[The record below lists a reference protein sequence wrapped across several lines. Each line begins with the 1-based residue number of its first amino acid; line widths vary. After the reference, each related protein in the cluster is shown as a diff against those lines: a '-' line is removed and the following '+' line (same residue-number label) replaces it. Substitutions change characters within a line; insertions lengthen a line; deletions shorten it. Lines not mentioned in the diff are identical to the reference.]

1 MINVK
6 STSLSPIE
14 VACSDILEK
23 SAKLRE
29 MIQSHMKNNDRD
41 ISQLGMILQ
50 GIIEPRVNGGY
61 KVYETTFLSSQSNY
75 DQLDQNKLLDALS
88 NQIPLLERLLLIHEH
103 QITADLMPFH
113 KSLEK
118 SFQTMKRQ
126 FQDKYDRVDT
136 FTTSNPIR

>member
-6 STSLSPIE
+6 STNLSPIE
-14 VACSDILEK
+14 VACSGILEK

-75 DQLDQNKLLDALS
+75 DQSDQNKLLDALS

-103 QITADLMPFH
+103 QITSDLMPFH